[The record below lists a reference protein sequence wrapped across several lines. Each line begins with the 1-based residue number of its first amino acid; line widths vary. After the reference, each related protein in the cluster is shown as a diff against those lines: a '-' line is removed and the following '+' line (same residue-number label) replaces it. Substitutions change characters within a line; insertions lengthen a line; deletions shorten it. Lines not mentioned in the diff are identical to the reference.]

1 MNAKQLR
8 KALAEGKSVDVGLL
22 VDLLERLEK
31 ALDEAN
37 QKIAELAKANAELA
51 KANAELAKANAEL
64 ARSNK
69 LDQAFSVDSHEKRV
83 EPADEKK
90 KNRRIRNKALQDKL
104 GRKPNDAKLQAAV
117 RTESVFP
124 NEFPKDQCV
133 LSHTRPVWRLEKNKA
148 VIVAYEVWMHK
159 PTKTYGKIP
168 GVIGRS
174 GYGLEFILA
183 VAYQVYSL
191 GLSLDK
197 VVSLTQF
204 FQDLKIGKSQIDSML
219 NQLARHLEGEFDNL
233 CSLTANSMILHA
245 DETSWSIRSVWAFI
259 TEKARVLLHGVHK
272 DAETLEAIINPAV
285 FGGLVISDDAA
296 VYGRFSK
303 VQKCWAHLLRKA
315 VRICL
320 LDPENKQFELL
331 RDGLFEIYRSAKR
344 LKSDGRYS
352 DDGRYNATLEI
363 QDRLHALICPECEKH
378 DGKKYDGALEEYR
391 LLILEILKLSVD
403 DALFTFVTTPAAP
416 RPNGTEL
423 AASGTNNEAERT
435 LRPAAKARNTDQASK
450 TLSGA
455 RRRTI
460 IVSTMESIRCYV
472 KGYTLALITDELLSW
487 QIKGISCFERTLQS
501 IEDCTRSRGILAKLY
516 PMPQAA

>member
-8 KALAEGKSVDVGLL
+8 EALAEGKPIDVGQL

-31 ALDEAN
+31 ALETAN
-37 QKIAELAKANAELA
+37 QKIAELSKENARLT
-51 KANAELAKANAEL
+51 K
-64 ARSNK
+64 SNK
-69 LDQAFSVDSHEKRV
+69 LDQAFSVDAHEKRI
-83 EPADEKK
+83 ETAEEKK
-90 KNRRIRNKALQDKL
+90 KNRKNRNKALQGKR
-104 GRKPNDAKLQAAV
+104 GRKPNDAKLQAAI

-124 NEFPKDQCV
+124 SQFPKDQCV
-133 LSHTRPVWRLEKNKA
+133 LSHTRPVWRLEDNKA
-148 VIVAYEVWMHK
+148 VIVAYEVWVHK

-183 VAYQVYSL
+183 VAYQVFSL

-197 VVSLTQF
+197 VVLLTQF
-204 FQDLKIGKSQIDSML
+204 FQDLKISKSQIDAML
-219 NQLARHLEGEFDNL
+219 SQLARHLEGEFDHL
-233 CSLTANSMILHA
+233 CSLAASSMILHA

-272 DAETLEAIINPAV
+272 DAETLEAVINPAV

-303 VQKCWAHLLRKA
+303 MQKCWAHLLRKA

-320 LDPENKQFELL
+320 LNPENKQFEVL

-344 LKSDGRYS
+344 LKLDRRYS
-352 DDGRYNATLEI
+352 DDGRYEEALKIE
-363 QDRLHALICPECEKH
+363 DMLHALICPECEKH
-378 DGKKYDGALEEYR
+378 EGKKYEGALEEYR
-391 LLILEILKLSVD
+391 LLIFEILKLSVD
-403 DALFTFVTTPAAP
+403 NALFTFVSTPDAV
-416 RPNGTEL
+416 RPNGTVL
-423 AASGTNNEAERT
+423 PASGTNNEAERT
-435 LRPAAKARNTDQASK
+435 LRLAAKARNTDQASK
-450 TLSGA
+450 TTQGA

-472 KGYTLALITDELLSW
+472 KGYTLASITDELLSW
-487 QIKGISCFERTLQS
+487 QKKGISCFERTLQS
-501 IEDCTRSRGILAKLY
+501 IEDCIRSTNVPHKLY
-516 PMPQAA
+516 PSPQAA

>member
-1 MNAKQLR
+1 MDIRKTR
-8 KALAEGKSVDVGLL
+8 KAYEQGDTVDVGPLL
-22 VDLLERLEK
+22 DFIEGLQELLAKSDAKNVELEK
-31 ALDEAN
+31 KIDKLSKADRLDEPYSVA
-37 QKIAELAKANAELA
+37 AE
-51 KANAELAKANAEL
+51 
-64 ARSNK
+64 
-69 LDQAFSVDSHEKRV
+69 EKRQQA
-83 EPADEKK
+83 ADSKK
-90 KNRRIRNKALQDKL
+90 KRNARNKSLKNKL
-104 GRKPNDAKLQAAV
+104 GRKANDAKLQAAV
-117 RTESVFP
+117 RTESVYP
-124 NEFPKDQCV
+124 SKFPKEQCV

-148 VIVAYEVWMHK
+148 VIVAYEVWVHK
-159 PTKTYGKIP
+159 PTKTYGKIS

-197 VVSLTQF
+197 VVLLTQF

-233 CSLTANSMILHA
+233 CSLAANSMILHA

-272 DAETLEAIINPAV
+272 DAETLEAVINPAV

-303 VQKCWAHLLRKA
+303 VQKCWAHLLRKS

-320 LDPENKQFELL
+320 LDPENQSFEIL

-344 LKSDGRYS
+344 LKADKRFS
-352 DDGRYNATLEI
+352 DDGRYEATLEI

-378 DGKKYDGALEEYR
+378 ERNRYEGALEEYR
-391 LLILEILKLSVD
+391 LLICELLKLSVD
-403 DALFTFVTTPAAP
+403 DALFTFVTTPTAV

-423 AASGTNNEAERT
+423 PASGTNNEAERT
-435 LRPAAKARNTDQASK
+435 LRPAARARNTDQASK
-450 TLSGA
+450 TTRGA

-472 KGYTLALITDELLSW
+472 HGYTLASITKELLSW
-487 QIKGISCFERTLQS
+487 QTKGLSCFERTLQS
-501 IEDCTRSRGILAKLY
+501 IEGCIRSTGTLAKLY
-516 PMPQAA
+516 PSPQAT

>member
-1 MNAKQLR
+1 MDIKKAR
-8 KALAEGKSVDVGLL
+8 KAFEQGDSVDVGALL
-22 VDLLERLEK
+22 DFVERLLGLLEKSDAR
-31 ALDEAN
+31 
-37 QKIAELAKANAELA
+37 IAELERKIE
-51 KANAELAKANAEL
+51 
-64 ARSNK
+64 K
-69 LDQAFSVDSHEKRV
+69 LSKSVRIEEPYSVASEEKRQQA
-83 EPADEKK
+83 ADSKK
-90 KNRRIRNKALQDKL
+90 KRNARNKSLKNKL
-104 GRKPNDAKLQAAV
+104 GRKANDVKLKAAV
-117 RTESVFP
+117 RTEPVYPTGFA
-124 NEFPKDQCV
+124 KGQCV
-133 LSHTRPVWRLEKNKA
+133 VSHTRPVWRLEKNKA
-148 VIVAYEVWMHK
+148 VIVAYEVWVHK

-197 VVSLTQF
+197 VVLLTQF

-219 NQLARHLEGEFDNL
+219 NQLARHLEGEFDHL

-259 TEKARVLLHGVHK
+259 SEKARVLLHGVHK
-272 DAETLEAIINPAV
+272 DAETLESIINPAV
-285 FGGLVISDDAA
+285 FGGLVVSDDAA

-303 VQKCWAHLLRKA
+303 VQKCWAHLLRKS

-320 LDPENKQFELL
+320 LDPENKQFEIL

-344 LKSDGRYS
+344 LKVDGRYS
-352 DDGRYNATLEI
+352 DDGRYEATLEI

-378 DGKKYDGALEEYR
+378 EGNAYSGALEEYR

-403 DALFTFVTTPAAP
+403 DALFTFVTTPTAV

-423 AASGTNNEAERT
+423 PASGTNNEAERT
-435 LRPAAKARNTDQASK
+435 LRPAARARNTDQASK
-450 TLSGA
+450 TTLGA

-472 KGYTLALITDELLSW
+472 KGYTLASITDELLSW
-487 QIKGISCFERTLQS
+487 QTKGISCFERTLNN
-501 IEDCTRSRGILAKLY
+501 IEDCIRSVGVLAKLY
-516 PMPQAA
+516 PASQAV